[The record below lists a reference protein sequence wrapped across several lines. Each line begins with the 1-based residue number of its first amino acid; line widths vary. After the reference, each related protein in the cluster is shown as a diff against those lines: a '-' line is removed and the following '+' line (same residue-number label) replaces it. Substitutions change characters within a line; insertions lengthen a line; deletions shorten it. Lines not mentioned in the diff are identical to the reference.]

1 MSIRKKVLIRFAD
14 RREAVAFNFHPQN
27 FFLEVELDTT
37 DCLESVRQ
45 RVASVATDKAWREKN
60 MGTFVTESIIGLS
73 FNIGFPN
80 DRIRIT
86 GRSTAAGEIDKAFG
100 CDEVVYV
107 WFKDTTESIKDG
119 LDAQFARWDWLQSN
133 NIPWIS
139 CFNGQHGQR
148 CTVVSS
154 AVKLSSVTY
163 L

>member
-1 MSIRKKVLIRFAD
+1 MS
-14 RREAVAFNFHPQN
+14 
-27 FFLEVELDTT
+27 
-37 DCLESVRQ
+37 
-45 RVASVATDKAWREKN
+45 
-60 MGTFVTESIIGLS
+60 TFVTESVIGLS

-80 DRIRIT
+80 DRLRIT

-107 WFKDTTESIKDG
+107 WFKDTTEFIKDG
-119 LDAQFARWDWLQSN
+119 LEVNARWDWLQSN

-154 AVKLSSVTY
+154 AVKLSPAVNV
-163 L
+163 

>member
-14 RREAVAFNFHPQN
+14 RRASVAFNFHPQN
-27 FFLEVELDTT
+27 FFLEVELNTT
-37 DCLESVRQ
+37 DCLENVRK
-45 RVASVATDKAWREKN
+45 RIASVATDKAWREKN
-60 MGTFVTESIIGLS
+60 MGTFVTESVIGLS

-80 DRIRIT
+80 DRLKIT
-86 GRSTAAGEIDKAFG
+86 GRLTAAGEVDKAFG

-107 WFKDTTESIKDG
+107 WFKDTTESIKNDS
-119 LDAQFARWDWLQSN
+119 DVNARWDWLQSN

-154 AVKLSSVTY
+154 AVKLSPAMNV
-163 L
+163 